1 MHFFQLCRRGQQG
14 VCDLKKESIRLF
26 ESNGQQYWK
35 KVEGEATKNHQ
46 HDSEDVL
53 RDGAY
58 ILMENNSYGFNPG
71 LYFNLFLSKLNKD
84 TEDLFSRPIRPQKS
98 FKLHEN
104 PEVWYEANKVGVKE
118 VAKALPKMCEAA
130 EINRNTNHQ
139 LRATHIELLAHNG
152 VSDRDIQSN
161 SGHGNA
167 ASIGHYTKP
176 SRKRKLEMAQ
186 IVSNGYKQVEPVQ
199 STSKDAARS
208 GPENEPST
216 SSRSRSFEKL
226 PDENETNENPSN
238 PVLPDDDFDTD
249 ELDLQLTQI
258 ENNYDKFLKNEQVLK
273 LQEMQIMA
281 NFQKRM
287 EESEKRR
294 FEMVKRFKFKKLN

>member
-1 MHFFQLCRRGQQG
+1 
-14 VCDLKKESIRLF
+14 
-26 ESNGQQYWK
+26 
-35 KVEGEATKNHQ
+35 
-46 HDSEDVL
+46 
-53 RDGAY
+53 
-58 ILMENNSYGFNPG
+58 
-71 LYFNLFLSKLNKD
+71 
-84 TEDLFSRPIRPQKS
+84 
-98 FKLHEN
+98 
-104 PEVWYEANKVGVKE
+104 
-118 VAKALPKMCEAA
+118 MCEAA
-130 EINRNTNHQ
+130 KIDRNTNHQ

-161 SGHGNA
+161 SGHGNP

-186 IVSNGYKQVEPVQ
+186 IVSNEYKQVEPVQ

-216 SSRSRSFEKL
+216 SSRSFEKL
-226 PDENETNENPSN
+226 PDENETSENPSN
-238 PVLPDDDFDTD
+238 PVLLDDDDFDTE